1 MLSDGCVAQFG
12 QPYSLLCEE
21 AGILAELVRQT
32 GPAAR
37 DRLMDIARTA
47 FREDKDTS
55 GHTKG
60 EIGIGNKR

>member
-1 MLSDGCVAQFG
+1 MTTIILIPVLSDGCVAQFD

-21 AGILAELVRQT
+21 GGILAELVSQT

-37 DRLMDIARTA
+37 DRLMDIARST

-55 GHTKG
+55 GDTVG
-60 EIGIGNKR
+60 

>member
-37 DRLMDIARTA
+37 DRLMDIARAA
-47 FREDKDTS
+47 FRADKETS
-55 GHTKG
+55 GDT
-60 EIGIGNKR
+60 